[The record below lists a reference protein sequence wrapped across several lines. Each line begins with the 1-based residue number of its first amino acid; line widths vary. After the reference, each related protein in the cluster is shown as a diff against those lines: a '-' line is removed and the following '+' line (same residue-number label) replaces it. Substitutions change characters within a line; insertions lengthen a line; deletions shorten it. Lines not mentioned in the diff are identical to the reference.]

1 MKDRFLSLRG
11 MWYDAVTLNPR
22 FREGPDASLKIA
34 APVPNRVKLFATGA
48 PKYLGPFFAMR
59 ELALSNCEKLSPWIV
74 AERSRA
80 MKSLLPAMA
89 GLIMKGVK
97 TLLDIGLYGVFW
109 PVALYTDS
117 KAIIPKRS
125 TLHCFI
131 LQTLCCHFGI
141 T

>member
-11 MWYDAVTLNPR
+11 MWYDAATLNPM
-22 FREGPDASLKIA
+22 FREGPDASLKSA

-59 ELALSNCEKLSPWIV
+59 ELPLSNCEKLSPWIV

-97 TLLDIGLYGVFW
+97 TLFDIGFKGACW
-109 PVALYTDS
+109 PDRLRLT
-117 KAIIPKRS
+117 S
-125 TLHCFI
+125 TVQVQSSISCFNFI
-131 LQTLCCHFGI
+131 LLTV
-141 T
+141 